1 MTKPT
6 KEEIAALERWR
17 IALDDAERG
26 LALARPSSVRY
37 EVLEL
42 VTDGWPGG
50 TEEIMGERVV
60 REIRKASR
68 WVGRLFGSIGEG
80 AGQ

>member
-17 IALDDAERG
+17 SALDDAERG

-37 EVLEL
+37 EVLDL
-42 VTDGWPGG
+42 VTVGWPWP
-50 TEEIMGERVV
+50 TEEIMGERVI

>member
-17 IALDDAERG
+17 SALIDSERG
-26 LALARPSSVRY
+26 LELARPSSVRY
-37 EVLEL
+37 EVLDLGPWADLRDPEGL
-42 VTDGWPGG
+42 MT
-50 TEEIMGERVV
+50 T
-60 REIRKASR
+60 IRALR
-68 WVGRLFGSIGEG
+68 RQIDRLLGSIEG

>member
-6 KEEIAALERWR
+6 NEEIAALERWR
-17 IALDDAERG
+17 SALVDAERG

-50 TEEIMGERVV
+50 TSEIMGERVI
-60 REIRKASR
+60 REIRASR
-68 WVGRLFGSIGEG
+68 GMTERLLGAVEGGER
-80 AGQ
+80 